1 MRPLHV
7 VIIIIII
14 IRTRRL
20 QRFPNTYIIIIITRV
35 VKIMPPRDITV
46 MTCEQGVSAERND
59 NNYSS

>member
-20 QRFPNTYIIIIITRV
+20 QRFPNTYIIIITRV